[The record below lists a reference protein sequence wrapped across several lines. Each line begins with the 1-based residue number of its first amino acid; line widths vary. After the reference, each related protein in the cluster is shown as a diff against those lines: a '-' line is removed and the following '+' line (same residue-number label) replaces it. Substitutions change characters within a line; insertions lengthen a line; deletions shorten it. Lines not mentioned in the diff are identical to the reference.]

1 MHLIDY
7 WFYSLDRVRA
17 VMVLLFAVAYIPEMS
32 SSYPSLKSKFSLV
45 LSSWSYME
53 ADGMTVLI
61 FARLSPSTF
70 GDSGPHCLL
79 HPTAPFHPTSHNPR
93 DLTFTRIRLD
103 AGTRRQD
110 QMYTDSSILYRVSQD
125 TAVFTICDKRRHDSG
140 PWRGSCLVGALSAC
154 FEDGE
159 TRRRS
164 V

>member
-1 MHLIDY
+1 M
-7 WFYSLDRVRA
+7 SRTCVRGRVLAPRFGRLSHGIA
-17 VMVLLFAVAYIPEMS
+17 VLLS
-32 SSYPSLKSKFSLV
+32 R
-45 LSSWSYME
+45 
-53 ADGMTVLI
+53 T
-61 FARLSPSTF
+61 
-70 GDSGPHCLL
+70 SGRSRISVGHSGIRVHIQCTL
-79 HPTAPFHPTSHNPR
+79 HPTAPFHPTSHHPR